1 MVQRPAQQIEKILSV
16 LTLCLIPV
24 HLIGSWINAINSIDK
39 GYGHTYPLE
48 TYVLIGFY
56 LLVVV
61 AVDLYIL
68 FKQQFVHIKG
78 YLFYWGISAIIVFLS
93 LLGLMIFDTYTIGPI
108 LVIPILATPYG
119 MLFPLVECF
128 FIENSP
134 TNYCFIIL
142 IFCLLNWGLCKFVK
156 HLSDKKNVDI
166 S

>member
-1 MVQRPAQQIEKILSV
+1 MIQQSTRQIEKILSV

-24 HLIGSWINAINSIDK
+24 HLVGSWINSINSIDK

-48 TYVLIGFY
+48 TYALIGFY

-61 AVDLYIL
+61 AADLYIL
-68 FKQQFVHIKG
+68 FRQQFVHLKG
-78 YLFYWGISAIIVFLS
+78 YLFYWGISSIIVFLS

-108 LVIPILATPYG
+108 IVVPLLATPYG
-119 MLFPLVECF
+119 ILFPLAELF

-134 TNYCFIIL
+134 TYYCFLIL
-142 IFCLLNWGLCKFVK
+142 LFCLLNWGLCKFVK
-156 HLSDKKNVDI
+156 HLSNKKSVDI

>member
-1 MVQRPAQQIEKILSV
+1 MVQRNTQQIEKILSV

-48 TYVLIGFY
+48 TYVLMGFY
-56 LLVVV
+56 LLVVI

-68 FKQQFVHIKG
+68 CRQQFVHIKG
-78 YLFYWGISAIIVFLS
+78 YLFYWGISAIIVSLS

-108 LVIPILATPYG
+108 IVVPLLATPYG
-119 MLFPLVECF
+119 ILFPLVEAF
-128 FIENSP
+128 LTENSSK
-134 TNYCFIIL
+134 NYCFIIL
-142 IFCLLNWGLCKFVK
+142 IFCLVNWGLCKFVK
-156 HLSDKKNVDI
+156 HLSDKKSVDI